1 MILKN
6 AKFVKNTALFIVCF
20 ALAFWLSAYKMPLNS
35 LTQAIVDWSY
45 SHFHN
50 LLTDTYESESDP
62 VTFSTLLLVLLIYSL
77 ILYAAFKKL
86 ISVFKR

>member
-20 ALAFWLSAYKMPLNS
+20 ALAFWLSSYKMPLNS

-45 SHFHN
+45 SHFHG
-50 LLTDTYESESDP
+50 LMTDNYESESDP
-62 VTFSTLLLVLLIYSL
+62 VTFSTLIVVLLIYSL
-77 ILYAAFKKL
+77 ILYAAFKRL
-86 ISVFKR
+86 IAIFKK